1 MGRDIFWQKWA
12 VGVEMKKSLIWRC
25 SESHAHTTFAVVS
38 LLRFRCV
45 CVCGFF
51 FLPSQH
57 WYLTG
62 VFIKVA
68 LSVSGPEPNLPVPPP
83 DHETGDVWAD
93 ADLARP
99 LWKNMF
105 WFFLASFFFFNTGIC
120 KLVKTTSAAR
130 PQVIIRRQQER
141 VISSGFTNRQRNGC
155 TLPYFL
161 FFSFFNQ
168 IRTITRRADFNYLLL
183 CFRQAY

>member
-25 SESHAHTTFAVVS
+25 SESHTHTTFAVVS

-45 CVCGFF
+45 CVCLFF
-51 FLPSQH
+51 FPSKH
-57 WYLTG
+57 WSLTG

-68 LSVSGPEPNLPVPPP
+68 SSVSGPEPNRPVPPP

-105 WFFLASFFFFNTGIC
+105 WSFCFFFFLILGSANWSKQRLQRDRRLLSEDG
-120 KLVKTTSAAR
+120 KNVLLVLGSQADREWMYA
-130 PQVIIRRQQER
+130 
-141 VISSGFTNRQRNGC
+141 S
-155 TLPYFL
+155 LL
-161 FFSFFNQ
+161 FIF
-168 IRTITRRADFNYLLL
+168 
-183 CFRQAY
+183 